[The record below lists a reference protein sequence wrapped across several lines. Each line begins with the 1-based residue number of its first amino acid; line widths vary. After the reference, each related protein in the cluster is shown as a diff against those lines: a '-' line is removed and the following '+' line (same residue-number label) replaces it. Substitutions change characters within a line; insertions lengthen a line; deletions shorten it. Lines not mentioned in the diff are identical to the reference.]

1 MSFAQLFSDE
11 KMYANALL
19 EVVTRAGIWTPRATQ
34 VAIGPSEIGHA
45 CTRRIAYK
53 LLDWDKPNEMQ
64 GGSWSAQ
71 VGTAIHAYLADVF
84 RKKEGYLVE
93 QRVTIRGALSGTV
106 DLYDVKNGVVID
118 WKTTGASKLAAYK
131 KDGADPQH
139 VIQVHLYAFGLA
151 AQGADVKQ
159 VALAYLPTSG
169 QLSDAHVDIR
179 PYDPQVA
186 QDAFN
191 RLDTVTALLAAADVE
206 ANPELWSQIPAK
218 SNRLCAWCPYFKPFS
233 KALNEGCPGD
243 TAA

>member
-1 MSFAQLFSDE
+1 MTFAQLFSDD
-11 KMYANALL
+11 KVFAN
-19 EVVTRAGIWTPRATQ
+19 EIIDTITRAGIWTPRATQ

-71 VGTAIHAYLADVF
+71 VGTAIHAYLAEVF

-93 QRVTIRGALSGTV
+93 QRVSIRGPLGGTV

-139 VIQVHLYAFGLA
+139 VIQVHLYAYGLA
-151 AQGADVKQ
+151 AAGADVKK

-169 QLSDAHVDIR
+169 QLSDAHLDIR
-179 PYDPQVA
+179 DYDPQVA
-186 QDAFN
+186 VDALA
-191 RLDTVTALLAAADVE
+191 RIDTVTALLAAADVE
-206 ANPELWSQIPAK
+206 ANPDLWSQIPAK
-218 SNRLCAWCPYFKPFS
+218 ANRLCAWCPYFKPFS

-243 TAA
+243 TA